1 MLRFDYFSFLWDVH
15 DEKFREYGHNRLEH
29 DSQLALIVPE
39 IFKVALGSAKA
50 AEEYKLKSVGESW
63 MMRRTSEVVDEFI
76 GREGSAEC
84 EKLAKMRAVSL
95 PTTASNKMNYSRKKS
110 KLGECVGIN

>member
-1 MLRFDYFSFLWDVH
+1 M
-15 DEKFREYGHNRLEH
+15 EH

-50 AEEYKLKSVGESW
+50 AEEYKLKSVGESR

-95 PTTASNKMNYSRKKS
+95 PTTASNKMNYNRKKS